1 MLSRL
6 RRWPT
11 CANVARIGLAAGL
24 LGLASSVALAASHPA
39 IRIAPRIGIAGVRLN
54 EKRSAV
60 EAELGPGRYIRHGG
74 WAGYYAYGSG
84 SVTVFVGYGA
94 GRADAIDTRSRA
106 ALVYRHP
113 LREGLAKL
121 KPILI
126 AHGWKV
132 LSCQGET
139 FTDLGQGGP
148 GTGIAWRGGKL
159 DFVQIDAGGSV
170 GDACLPL

>member
-39 IRIAPRIGIAGVRLN
+39 IRMHSEDRDCGCTAQR
-54 EKRSAV
+54 
-60 EAELGPGRYIRHGG
+60 EAQRGR
-74 WAGYYAYGSG
+74 
-84 SVTVFVGYGA
+84 
-94 GRADAIDTRSRA
+94 GRAWPWPLHPPRWLGGLLRVWLGIGHRLRRLRCWSGRRDRHSITRRTCLPA
-106 ALVYRHP
+106 PVA
-113 LREGLAKL
+113 EGLAKL

>member
-1 MLSRL
+1 M
-6 RRWPT
+6 
-11 CANVARIGLAAGL
+11 
-24 LGLASSVALAASHPA
+24 ALADLCECREDRAC
-39 IRIAPRIGIAGVRLN
+39 GIVVGVSEFGGARGESSCN
-54 EKRSAV
+54 QDRSEDRDRRCTAQREARAV
-60 EAELGPGRYIRHGG
+60 EAELGPGRYIRRGG
-74 WAGYYAYGSG
+74 WAGYYAYRSG
-84 SVTVFVGYGA
+84 SITVFVGYGA
-94 GRADAIDTRSRA
+94 GRTDAIDTRSRA
-106 ALVYRHP
+106 ALVYQHP

-148 GTGIAWRGGKL
+148 GTGIAWRKGKL